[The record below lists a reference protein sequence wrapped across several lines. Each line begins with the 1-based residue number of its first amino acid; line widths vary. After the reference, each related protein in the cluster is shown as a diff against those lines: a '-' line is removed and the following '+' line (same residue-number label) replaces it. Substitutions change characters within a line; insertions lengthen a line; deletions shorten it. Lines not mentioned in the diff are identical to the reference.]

1 MDVSLCVKD
10 CTPLWDFHS
19 NIVHSHVKNKVFI
32 GLSAAL
38 WKTEYTINV
47 YNKKK
52 KKKDLTLSPTYI
64 FRKKKKGGVG
74 GRSFST
80 ANPLSRGSIWSS
92 YAKFLQEPYV

>member
-47 YNKKK
+47 YKKK
-52 KKKDLTLSPTYI
+52 KKKDLTLSPTYV
-64 FRKKKKGGVG
+64 FRKKKEKGWG
-74 GRSFST
+74 GWEVIF
-80 ANPLSRGSIWSS
+80 
-92 YAKFLQEPYV
+92 YC